1 MKCDEQVDGLGFAE
15 FCGRRLSAKSEN
27 GITAREY
34 LTCQH
39 VVDLVECLVNLGP
52 NLGTGQDD
60 LARDEDQEN
69 HFRLDHSVD
78 KTREQLQ
85 RLVSF

>member
-1 MKCDEQVDGLGFAE
+1 MVKCNEQISGLGFAE
-15 FCGRRLSAKSEN
+15 FCERKMSEREKVRSSA
-27 GITAREY
+27 Y

-39 VVDLVECLVNLGP
+39 VVDLVECLVDLGP

-60 LARDEDQEN
+60 LARHEDQEN

-78 KTREQLQ
+78 ETREQLK
-85 RLVSF
+85 RLVSS